1 MTTVL
6 VVDDEPTLLDL
17 VSEVL
22 QDEGYAVVTA
32 RDGRAALAAF
42 AAEPP
47 ALVLM
52 DVMMPV
58 MDGPTAYRAMRA
70 LPTDGAVPIVLTSAA
85 SNPARLDP
93 GIDGFLA
100 KPYDLVR
107 LLALVAR
114 LAGPP

>member
-6 VVDDEPTLLDL
+6 VVDDEPALLAL
-17 VSEVL
+17 VTEVL
-22 QDEGYAVVTA
+22 RDEGYAVVTA
-32 RDGRAALAAF
+32 RDGRDALAAF
-42 AAEPP
+42 AAELP

-70 LPTDGAVPIVLTSAA
+70 QPSNGAVPIVMTSAGA
-85 SNPARLDP
+85 GPDRLDP
-93 GIDGFLA
+93 DIDGFLS
-100 KPYDLVR
+100 KPYDLEA
-107 LLALVAR
+107 LLAVVAR